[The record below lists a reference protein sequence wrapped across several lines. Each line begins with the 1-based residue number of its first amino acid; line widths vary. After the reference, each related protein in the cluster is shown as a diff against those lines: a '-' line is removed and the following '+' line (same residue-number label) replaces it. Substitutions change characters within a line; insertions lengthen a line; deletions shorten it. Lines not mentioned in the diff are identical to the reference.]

1 MKKQYLPAGKIVAT
15 HGLRGDVK
23 ILPWA
28 DSPEFLLDFDTVYL
42 AGKPYAVEDARVQK
56 TCVLIKLAGVDSVEA
71 AARLRE
77 AVVEIDR
84 DDAKLPEGAV
94 FIQDLVGLPV
104 FCEETE
110 IGKVKEILQLPSND
124 VYVVRGEHEYLI
136 PAVPEFIL
144 ERNVEEGYVRVR
156 LLEGMQSDA
165 V

>member
-1 MKKQYLPAGKIVAT
+1 MEALVHWFSQNLSQYI
-15 HGLRGDVK
+15 
-23 ILPWA
+23 
-28 DSPEFLLDFDTVYL
+28 S
-42 AGKPYAVEDARVQK
+42 
-56 TCVLIKLAGVDSVEA
+56 
-71 AARLRE
+71 
-77 AVVEIDR
+77 
-84 DDAKLPEGAV
+84 PEGAV